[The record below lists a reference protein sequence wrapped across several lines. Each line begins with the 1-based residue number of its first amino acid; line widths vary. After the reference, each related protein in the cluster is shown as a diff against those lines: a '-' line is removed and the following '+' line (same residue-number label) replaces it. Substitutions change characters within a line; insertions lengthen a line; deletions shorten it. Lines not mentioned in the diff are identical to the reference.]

1 MSDLM
6 DFYKKKADSEKARAD
21 ALEMDLIALNAD
33 IRDLS
38 QRMKELVQ
46 ELEYY
51 KAQAR
56 QTKVVNEVIDEFF
69 NTRRYK

>member
-6 DFYKKKADSEKARAD
+6 DFYKKKADAEKARAD

-51 KAQAR
+51 KAQSR